1 MIKKLIIRISLLAL
15 IAVLLVS
22 YPSFANNTKIA
33 AEVTQVEEINSSGT
47 EPFWNV
53 RVNKSGIVYS
63 SPSAKKQTFP
73 YVTPLSAAGRTPDTV
88 RVYHLRGG
96 NHTLVIK
103 KHNACSDGMS
113 DKEYPYSATFIMNN
127 TVLDGCAES
136 K

>member
-1 MIKKLIIRISLLAL
+1 MIKKLLIRISLLAL

-22 YPSFANNTKIA
+22 YPSFAINTQIT
-33 AEVTQVEEINSSGT
+33 AEVPQVEELNSSGT

-53 RVNKSGIVYS
+53 TVNKSGIVYS

-73 YVTPLSAAGRTPDTV
+73 YVKPVSAAGRTPDTV
-88 RVYHLRGG
+88 RVYRLRGG
-96 NHTLVIK
+96 DYTLVIK
-103 KHNACSDGMS
+103 KQNACSDGMS

>member
-22 YPSFANNTKIA
+22 YPSFANNTQIA
-33 AEVTQVEEINSSGT
+33 AEVAQVEEINSSGT
-47 EPFWNV
+47 EPFWSV
-53 RVNKSGIVYS
+53 TVNKSGIVYS

-88 RVYHLRGG
+88 RVYRLRGG

-103 KHNACSDGMS
+103 KQSACSNGMS